1 MRVLSENNSNRTIRD
16 ADITGYTCLEDDILY
31 KGLEQEIHVGDVLC
45 FGNAGAYTNVLKP
58 PFIQA
63 GCGIVAIGEDIG
75 ARLVKRTE
83 KTEDFLASYIE

>member
-1 MRVLSENNSNRTIRD
+1 M
-16 ADITGYTCLEDDILY
+16 
-31 KGLEQEIHVGDVLC
+31 GDVLC